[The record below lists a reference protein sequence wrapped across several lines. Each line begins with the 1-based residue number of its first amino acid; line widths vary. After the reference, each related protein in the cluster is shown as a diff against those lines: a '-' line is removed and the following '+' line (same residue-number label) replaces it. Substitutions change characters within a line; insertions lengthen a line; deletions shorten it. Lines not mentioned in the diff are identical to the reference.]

1 MGMDQRRSSAEP
13 DTAST
18 TAAAP
23 SASADAS
30 SGRPS
35 STERSR
41 GVSPSSP
48 SLPPRRPE
56 PLAGAITQSR
66 ASYLAALQTLL
77 EDARLLGDQASVRH
91 YISLIGRT
99 AGFTDEPET
108 PDEPTS
114 AVADRELVLR
124 LCRKLGI
131 TAEDLAP

>member
-1 MGMDQRRSSAEP
+1 MGMDRQRSSAGP

-48 SLPPRRPE
+48 PTRRPE

-131 TAEDLAP
+131 TAADLAP